1 MAQNTYPCRSATTT
15 AARIVRSRPQF
26 PRASPLLHPPRHPHH
41 LSLRGVPLSS
51 PARKKRRRN
60 ASLYYTYF
68 GPSGIP
74 RSRPRLKF
82 RPARIESISEIRAR
96 MHRRRHRRDRL
107 DSSGKEGDRVE
118 SSLGTEG
125 WLSTV
130 PFEPA
135 SIINPDRIENFTHTE
150 RELDCNLVFDR
161 IRDFRAPMFFFVA
174 FDEPFSPIRRP
185 RRWWGSGEKEGRRR
199 RRNNGVDHRAI
210 PTHHN
215 SCSTVISAEP
225 LGFPLFFHPPPP
237 SHRRSKSPGFIIA
250 FLSSFSS
257 NFLKDFSF
265 QLLSILYQYRYT
277 RRAFRLKCILDAS
290 QFGKRER
297 TLGFDENFPRR
308 LPFEIASECT
318 KFPPWHRSNYK
329 IRATVQ
335 ISPSQSDSH
344 HPLPLPPPSRNWN
357 VAYVLS
363 IATALFLP
371 ILRWAT
377 LSQRSFD
384 SSREKR
390 ERGDGRFEDLCARQ
404 RRAFQR
410 PFSGRPSAAR
420 SVSSRRCDEHVNYY
434 RQGSLELQWR

>member
-1 MAQNTYPCRSATTT
+1 MKQLIRWWKMAQNTYPCRSATTT

-51 PARKKRRRN
+51 PGRKKRRRN

-82 RPARIESISEIRAR
+82 RPARIESISEIRAP

-107 DSSGKEGDRVE
+107 DSSGKEGDRVSE
-118 SSLGTEG
+118 QRDDCQPSPLNPPRLSIPIESKISHTQRESLIVISFSIEFAIFAHRCSSSLSMNRFHRSDVLVDDE
-125 WLSTV
+125 
-130 PFEPA
+130 
-135 SIINPDRIENFTHTE
+135 DRGK
-150 RELDCNLVFDR
+150 R
-161 IRDFRAPMFFFVA
+161 
-174 FDEPFSPIRRP
+174 
-185 RRWWGSGEKEGRRR
+185 KGRRR

-318 KFPPWHRSNYK
+318 KFPP
-329 IRATVQ
+329 
-335 ISPSQSDSH
+335 
-344 HPLPLPPPSRNWN
+344 
-357 VAYVLS
+357 
-363 IATALFLP
+363 
-371 ILRWAT
+371 
-377 LSQRSFD
+377 
-384 SSREKR
+384 
-390 ERGDGRFEDLCARQ
+390 
-404 RRAFQR
+404 
-410 PFSGRPSAAR
+410 
-420 SVSSRRCDEHVNYY
+420 
-434 RQGSLELQWR
+434 

>member
-1 MAQNTYPCRSATTT
+1 MNRFHRSD
-15 AARIVRSRPQF
+15 V
-26 PRASPLLHPPRHPHH
+26 LVDNED
-41 LSLRGVPLSS
+41 RGK
-51 PARKKRRRN
+51 RK
-60 ASLYYTYF
+60 
-68 GPSGIP
+68 
-74 RSRPRLKF
+74 
-82 RPARIESISEIRAR
+82 
-96 MHRRRHRRDRL
+96 
-107 DSSGKEGDRVE
+107 
-118 SSLGTEG
+118 
-125 WLSTV
+125 
-130 PFEPA
+130 
-135 SIINPDRIENFTHTE
+135 
-150 RELDCNLVFDR
+150 
-161 IRDFRAPMFFFVA
+161 
-174 FDEPFSPIRRP
+174 
-185 RRWWGSGEKEGRRR
+185 GRRR

-277 RRAFRLKCILDAS
+277 RRPFRLKCILDAS

-344 HPLPLPPPSRNWN
+344 HPLPLPPPPRNWN

-377 LSQRSFD
+377 LPQR
-384 SSREKR
+384 REALILR
-390 ERGDGRFEDLCARQ
+390 ERKGKGEMVGSRISARVNVE
-404 RRAFQR
+404 
-410 PFSGRPSAAR
+410 PFSGLSAAVHPPRDPCPRAAVMSTLIITAKVPSPNCSGDRIPRVKRKETKPR
-420 SVSSRRCDEHVNYY
+420 SSKTLSLFLSRRCLH
-434 RQGSLELQWR
+434 SFLLEEKNLEPYFDREFLSSGCIPTIATESRGTIFRFSRTLSIDRRTDRFVRNKRITRRGKWSWREKGRNGF

>member
-51 PARKKRRRN
+51 PGRKKRRRN

-82 RPARIESISEIRAR
+82 RPTRIESISEIRAR

-161 IRDFRAPMFFFVA
+161 IRDFRAPIFFVA

-185 RRWWGSGEKEGRRR
+185 RRWWGSGEKEGEKEEEEQRCRPP
-199 RRNNGVDHRAI
+199 RN
-210 PTHHN
+210 
-215 SCSTVISAEP
+215 S
-225 LGFPLFFHPPPP
+225 
-237 SHRRSKSPGFIIA
+237 
-250 FLSSFSS
+250 
-257 NFLKDFSF
+257 
-265 QLLSILYQYRYT
+265 Y
-277 RRAFRLKCILDAS
+277 AS
-290 QFGKRER
+290 QLVFHG
-297 TLGFDENFPRR
+297 
-308 LPFEIASECT
+308 
-318 KFPPWHRSNYK
+318 Y
-329 IRATVQ
+329 
-335 ISPSQSDSH
+335 
-344 HPLPLPPPSRNWN
+344 
-357 VAYVLS
+357 
-363 IATALFLP
+363 
-371 ILRWAT
+371 
-377 LSQRSFD
+377 
-384 SSREKR
+384 
-390 ERGDGRFEDLCARQ
+390 
-404 RRAFQR
+404 
-410 PFSGRPSAAR
+410 
-420 SVSSRRCDEHVNYY
+420 
-434 RQGSLELQWR
+434 